1 MCSRRREEEHM
12 QTLVFDNIRDFDLA
26 HSFECGQ
33 CFRWNKEKS
42 AEDGAYFGVVGEYA
56 CRASLSDSWLT
67 LSVSGGDETFWRNYF
82 DLDTDYSEIKAR
94 LIEAEPRI
102 APAIEAGYGI
112 RILRQDCFETLIS
125 FIISQNN
132 NIPRIKK
139 CIEGLCE
146 SYGHIIEGEVRAE
159 IRTRA
164 EAGTENRSEAG
175 IRNGAGTE
183 GARSLYAF
191 PTPEALANAKIED
204 LAPLKLGYRD
214 KYIIE
219 ASKRYVAEGAPSPKT
234 ISSYLGVGP
243 KVASCIRLFGM
254 GCTDAFP
261 IDVWV
266 KKIMADMYGFDES
279 DIKGMQAFAE
289 ERFGSLGGYA
299 QQYLFNYY
307 RNVKTL

>member
-33 CFRWNKEKS
+33 CFRWNREKS
-42 AEDGAYFGVVGEYA
+42 DGAYFGVVGEYA
-56 CRASLSDSWLT
+56 CRASLSDSRLT

-146 SYGHIIEGEVRAE
+146 NYGHIIEGEVRVE
-159 IRTRA
+159 TRTRA
-164 EAGTENRSEAG
+164 EAKN
-175 IRNGAGTE
+175 
-183 GARSLYAF
+183 ARRLYAF
-191 PTPEALANAKIED
+191 PTPEALANAKPED
-204 LAPLKLGYRD
+204 FAPLKLGYRD

-254 GCTDAFP
+254 VCTDAFP

>member
-33 CFRWNKEKS
+33 CFRWNREKS
-42 AEDGAYFGVVGEYA
+42 DGAYLGIVGEYA
-56 CRASLSDSWLT
+56 CRASLSDSRLT
-67 LSVSGGDETFWRNYF
+67 LSVSGGDEAFWRNYF

-159 IRTRA
+159 TRTRA
-164 EAGTENRSEAG
+164 EAGTEIRSEAR
-175 IRNGAGTE
+175 IRTRAEAKNT
-183 GARSLYAF
+183 RRLYAF

-307 RNVKTL
+307 RNVKSI

>member
-33 CFRWNKEKS
+33 CFRWNREKS
-42 AEDGAYFGVVGEYA
+42 DGAYFGVVGEYA
-56 CRASLSDSWLT
+56 CRASLSDSQFT

-146 SYGHIIEGEVRAE
+146 SYGHIIEGEVGAE
-159 IRTRA
+159 GVTEIRSEARIRTRA
-164 EAGTENRSEAG
+164 EAKN
-175 IRNGAGTE
+175 
-183 GARSLYAF
+183 ARRLYAF

-266 KKIMADMYGFDES
+266 KKIMADMYDFDES

>member
-33 CFRWNKEKS
+33 CFRWNRGKS
-42 AEDGAYFGVVGEYA
+42 DGAYLGIVGEYA
-56 CRASLSDSWLT
+56 CRASLLDSRLT

-146 SYGHIIEGEVRAE
+146 SYGHIIEGEVMVE
-159 IRTRA
+159 TRTRA
-164 EAGTENRSEAG
+164 EAKN
-175 IRNGAGTE
+175 
-183 GARSLYAF
+183 ARRLYAF
-191 PTPEALANAKIED
+191 PTPEALVSAKIED

-254 GCTDAFP
+254 RCTDAFP

-279 DIKGMQAFAE
+279 DIKGMQNFAE

>member
-1 MCSRRREEEHM
+1 M

-33 CFRWNKEKS
+33 CFRWNRGKSDGASTSAEKIADGGADS
-42 AEDGAYFGVVGEYA
+42 SVGNGAGNGTEDGAGKNVSSGAYLGIVGEYA
-56 CRASLSDSWLT
+56 CRASLLDSRLT
-67 LSVSGGDETFWRNYF
+67 LSVSGGDEAFWRNYF

-146 SYGHIIEGEVRAE
+146 SYGHIIEG
-159 IRTRA
+159 
-164 EAGTENRSEAG
+164 
-175 IRNGAGTE
+175 
-183 GARSLYAF
+183 ARRLYAF

-204 LAPLKLGYRD
+204 LAQLKLGYRD

>member
-33 CFRWNKEKS
+33 CFRWNREKS
-42 AEDGAYFGVVGEYA
+42 DGAYLGIVGEYA
-56 CRASLSDSWLT
+56 CRASLSDSRLT
-67 LSVSGGDETFWRNYF
+67 LSVSGGDEAFWRNYF

-146 SYGHIIEGEVRAE
+146 SYGHIIEG
-159 IRTRA
+159 
-164 EAGTENRSEAG
+164 
-175 IRNGAGTE
+175 
-183 GARSLYAF
+183 ARSLYAF
-191 PTPEALANAKIED
+191 PTPEALANAKPED

>member
-33 CFRWNKEKS
+33 CFRWNRGKS
-42 AEDGAYFGVVGEYA
+42 ASAYLGIVGEYA
-56 CRASLSDSWLT
+56 CRASLSDSRLT
-67 LSVSGGDETFWRNYF
+67 LSVSGGDEAFWRNYF

-146 SYGHIIEGEVRAE
+146 SYGHIIEG
-159 IRTRA
+159 
-164 EAGTENRSEAG
+164 
-175 IRNGAGTE
+175 
-183 GARSLYAF
+183 ARSLYAF
-191 PTPEALANAKIED
+191 PTPEALANAKPED

>member
-33 CFRWNKEKS
+33 CFRWNRGKS
-42 AEDGAYFGVVGEYA
+42 DGAYLGVVGEYA
-56 CRASLSDSWLT
+56 CRASLSDSQLT
-67 LSVSGGDETFWRNYF
+67 LSVSGGDEAFWRNYF

-146 SYGHIIEGEVRAE
+146 SYGHIIEGEVRVE
-159 IRTRA
+159 TRTRA
-164 EAGTENRSEAG
+164 EAGTENRSEAR
-175 IRNGAGTE
+175 IRTRAEAKN
-183 GARSLYAF
+183 ARRLYAF

-254 GCTDAFP
+254 RCTDAFP

-279 DIKGMQAFAE
+279 DIKGMQNFAE